1 MNPLKFVKTNLR
13 SFWKKATSD
22 PLYAAGALG
31 LGASLYGAA
40 GSTFF
45 PDTFKKQ
52 MNFLDMGP
60 TTGLGPVTSQ
70 SYQTGLGF
78 NNAGQSY
85 SGAPGYSGAQRLTRN
100 TITKPATFL
109 GKSQGFLYDI
119 RKGIG
124 QTVSAP
130 MKFGAMFGSSG
141 SVYDYVTGNG
151 NWGDVK
157 NSIQG
162 IVPDYLNK
170 EGTVSDTWSAY
181 KAAYLSPGGGGGG
194 GAGAGRGTGPQTKAG
209 SRRFIDPAREAQ
221 FKSGQTGMYKT
232 NGISARLLS
241 QVIPINDRVSWV
253 DEQARSQRAMSPNI
267 GLSTNIKVGGRY
279 TRTRT

>member
-1 MNPLKFVKTNLR
+1 MIKTLR
-13 SFWKKATSD
+13 KFWKRATSD
-22 PLYAAGALG
+22 PMYALGALG
-31 LGASLYGAA
+31 IGASLYGAA

-45 PDTFKKQ
+45 PKDFKEQ

-60 TTGLGPVTSQ
+60 TTELGPGAARN
-70 SYQTGLGF
+70 YKTGLGY

-85 SGAPGYSGAQRLTRN
+85 SGAPGYNQAQRLAGQRS
-100 TITKPATFL
+100 IVKPATFL
-109 GKSQGFLYDI
+109 GTSQGLLYDI

-141 SVYDYVTGNG
+141 SVYDYVAGKG
-151 NWGDVK
+151 DWGAVK

-170 EGTVSDTWSAY
+170 ENTAGSAWNAY
-181 KAAYLSPGGGGGG
+181 KAAYLTPGGGRGG
-194 GAGAGRGTGPQTKAG
+194 GAGEGRGTGPQTKAG